1 MRPQRDDRREMIIT
15 GYQNVFAN
23 YCNLAGLATSTSCS
37 LQNCSTE
44 ASHATFCKM
53 LQDAWSIA
61 LHSSTSNNYKNE
73 RFVGARSNVLRRY

>member
-15 GYQNVFAN
+15 GYQDIFAN

-53 LQDAWSIA
+53 LQDAAGKMI
-61 LHSSTSNNYKNE
+61 
-73 RFVGARSNVLRRY
+73 NVLLMIADNAMAM